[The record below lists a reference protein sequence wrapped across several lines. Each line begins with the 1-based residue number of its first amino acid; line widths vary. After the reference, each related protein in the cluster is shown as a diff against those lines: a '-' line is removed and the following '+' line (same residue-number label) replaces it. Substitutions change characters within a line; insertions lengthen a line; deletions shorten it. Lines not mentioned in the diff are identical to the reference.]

1 MAVENTKYIAGLDAT
16 QPTGSSPKSE
26 GDDQIRQLKD
36 VLKNSF
42 TGFDGPVLMNGT
54 EAQGADANEF
64 VVTVAA
70 PAPTAYATNMMVSF
84 RATHANTGAAMLR
97 IGALE
102 AKALLYPDGNTL
114 RANAISATSRVLAQY
129 DGSYFRLMGGGN
141 AQAIYDYVDQAQFES
156 ALPGMASQGG
166 KFLSTDG
173 TNALWKK
180 ALPVYDAT
188 PTANEGPI
196 YRTGIGAMEWQGAA
210 YAQVYTKS
218 SIGLG
223 NVDNTS
229 DANKPISTATQTALN
244 AKAPVANP
252 VFTGTA
258 RADTLASNGL
268 VYAGPAYLFPT
279 GDVVGAVWGG
289 GALSSWLVS
298 QLGAKQNAGNYAYSS
313 DGHIYTFGWDGSY
326 LYAGVDGSVQRRLWD
341 SATLNPASFQPAGNY
356 QPAGKYATFQRD
368 ANTLS
373 FEWDHNSPN
382 LLYLWINGT
391 RLGYFTLTNT

>member
-36 VLKNSF
+36 VFKNSF

-70 PAPTAYATNMMVSF
+70 PAPTAYAANMMVSF
-84 RATHANTGAAMLR
+84 RATHANTGAATLR

-102 AKALLYPDGNTL
+102 AKPLLYPDGNSL
-114 RANAISATSRVLAQY
+114 RANTISATSRVLAQY
-129 DGSYFRLMGGGN
+129 DGAYFRIMGGGN
-141 AQAIYDYVDQAQFES
+141 AQAVYDYIAQVQFES

-166 KFLSTDG
+166 KFLSTNG
-173 TNALWKK
+173 TDAQWKA
-180 ALPVYDAT
+180 ALPVYSST

-210 YAQVYTKS
+210 YAQVYTKT

-229 DANKPISTATQTALN
+229 DAAKPISTATQTALN
-244 AKAPVANP
+244 AKAPIASP
-252 VFTGTA
+252 IFTGTA
-258 RADTLASNGL
+258 RAGTLVSEGP
-268 VYAGPAYLFPT
+268 VYSATAYLYMN
-279 GDVVGAVWGG
+279 GDVIGAVWGG
-289 GALSSWLVS
+289 SMRDWVVNSLAG
-298 QLGAKQNAGNYAYSS
+298 KQGAGNYASSS
-313 DGHIYTFGWDGSY
+313 DGNVYTMGWDGSY
-326 LYAGVDGSVQRRLWD
+326 VYAGVNGAVARRLWD
-341 SATLNPASFQPAGNY
+341 SATLNPASFKAAGNY
-356 QPAGKYATFQRD
+356 VKDFSGVERVGFSWNGSAIVVWIDGVGRG
-368 ANTLS
+368 TLS
-373 FEWDHNSPN
+373 FTP
-382 LLYLWINGT
+382 
-391 RLGYFTLTNT
+391 F